1 MKKRLLTLAMLAL
14 VMTSAKASVEINP
27 TNFPDE
33 SFRTAIME
41 WANTDGDNTLSDE
54 ELAAVITWELHDVEN
69 FKGLEYFTSLET
81 IWIGLLWKEGP
92 LNATNLDLSALKNLW
107 RIGIGGYNITSFD
120 VSANT
125 KVTDLEIADCPKLA
139 SIKAP
144 ANVEE
149 FTFTNLPS
157 LASVDFSLYKKLW
170 KIAFRNVGVQDF
182 DFSSHPAIANINLY
196 GSEEEL
202 YTLNSINVAG
212 CPELYEISF
221 EWTKTQSIRLKN
233 LQKLYA
239 LAVNN
244 CETALIAVEDMPE
257 LGGITCENSDIKE
270 LNIKSCPEL
279 TGIDCNS
286 NFLKV
291 LIVDDSPK
299 LGTVYAKDN
308 QLMWLDLQ
316 YVKNEEGGI
325 QNWFNVEGQQPRA
338 TAYKLKSD
346 AVGLKVHER
355 FEKERMLNL
364 KTNSKDMTPDWLT
377 VDGVKYLVI
386 TTDGSTADNLKN
398 KKAEY
403 KYETK
408 WPFPWAGEN
417 PEDNNMPVE
426 LTLSGVEKLNSWI
439 KFKTTDF
446 DEPLKGEEGGTL
458 VGATP
463 EDIARSDY
471 YDGALAFTSSDKDV
485 VSVNATTGALTLVGG
500 GVATITIS
508 GAETY
513 YRNAPKSIGYK
524 VIVIGSGDANGDGR
538 VDANDIVLL
547 VNYMMGKVAASSLYL
562 KAADANKD
570 GKIDAADI
578 VWIVNKITSVN

>member
-125 KVTDLEIADCPKLA
+125 KVTDLEIADCPQLA

-144 ANVEE
+144 DDVEM

-182 DFSSHPAIANINLY
+182 DFSSHPAIASINLY

-386 TTDGSTADNLKN
+386 STDGSTADNLKN

-403 KYETK
+403 KYKTK

-439 KFKTTDF
+439 KFKSTGF

-471 YDGALAFTSSDKDV
+471 YDGALTFTSSDKDV
-485 VSVNATTGALTLVGG
+485 VSVNATTGALTLVGA

-513 YRNAPKSIGYK
+513 YRNSPKSIGYK
-524 VIVIGSGDANGDGR
+524 VIVIGSGDANGDGM

>member
-182 DFSSHPAIANINLY
+182 DFSSHPAIASINLY

-270 LNIKSCPEL
+270 LNIKSCPKL
-279 TGIDCNS
+279 TGIDCNN

-364 KTNSKDMTPDWLT
+364 KTNSKDMAPDWLT

-446 DEPLKGEEGGTL
+446 DEPLKGEVGGTL

-463 EDIARSDY
+463 EDIVRSDY
-471 YDGALAFTSSDKDV
+471 YDGALTFTSSDKDV
-485 VSVNATTGALTLVGG
+485 VSVNATTGALTLVGA

-513 YRNAPKSIGYK
+513 YRNAPKSIDYK
-524 VIVIGSGDANGDGR
+524 VIVIGSGDANGDGK

-547 VNYMMGKVAASSLYL
+547 VNYMMGKAAASSLYL

>member
-1 MKKRLLTLAMLAL
+1 
-14 VMTSAKASVEINP
+14 
-27 TNFPDE
+27 
-33 SFRTAIME
+33 ME

-125 KVTDLEIADCPKLA
+125 KVTDLEIADCPKLT

-144 ANVEE
+144 DDVEM

-157 LASVDFSLYKKLW
+157 LAVVDFSPYKKLST
-170 KIAFRNVGVQDF
+170 IAFRNVGVQDF
-182 DFSSHPAIANINLY
+182 DFSSHPAIASIHLY
-196 GSEEEL
+196 GTEEEF

-270 LNIKSCPEL
+270 LNIRNCPEL
-279 TGIDCNS
+279 TGVNCND
-286 NFLKV
+286 NRLQT
-291 LIVDDSPK
+291 LIIDDSPK

-308 QLMWLDLQ
+308 YMMWLDLQ

-364 KTNSKDMTPDWLT
+364 KTNDKDMTPDWLT

-386 TTDGSTADNLKN
+386 TTEGSTADDLKD
-398 KKAEY
+398 KKAAY

-426 LTLSGVEKLNSWI
+426 LTLTGVEKLNSWI

-446 DEPLKGEEGGTL
+446 DKPLKGEVGGTL

-463 EDIARSDY
+463 EDIVRSDY
-471 YDGALAFTSSDKDV
+471 YDGALTFTSSDETVMKVDT
-485 VSVNATTGALTLVGG
+485 NTGALTIVGPG
-500 GVATITIS
+500 TATISVI
-508 GAETY
+508 GAATD
-513 YRNAPKSIGYK
+513 YRNAPATISYQVEI
-524 VIVIGSGDANGDGR
+524 IMPFIAGDANGDGA
-538 VDANDIVLL
+538 V
-547 VNYMMGKVAASSLYL
+547 
-562 KAADANKD
+562 
-570 GKIDAADI
+570 DAADI
-578 VWIVNKITSVN
+578 VEVVNYIMNKISRIFPIFAAEIYNIIILKV

>member
-1 MKKRLLTLAMLAL
+1 MSASENSRL
-14 VMTSAKASVEINP
+14 
-27 TNFPDE
+27 
-33 SFRTAIME
+33 
-41 WANTDGDNTLSDE
+41 
-54 ELAAVITWELHDVEN
+54 
-69 FKGLEYFTSLET
+69 
-81 IWIGLLWKEGP
+81 
-92 LNATNLDLSALKNLW
+92 
-107 RIGIGGYNITSFD
+107 ITSFD

-125 KVTDLEIADCPKLA
+125 KVTDLEIADCPKLT

-144 ANVEE
+144 DDVEM

-157 LASVDFSLYKKLW
+157 LAVVDFSPYKKLST
-170 KIAFRNVGVQDF
+170 IAFRNVGVQDF
-182 DFSSHPAIANINLY
+182 DFSSHPAIASIHLY
-196 GSEEEL
+196 GTEEEF

-270 LNIKSCPEL
+270 LNIRNCPEL
-279 TGIDCNS
+279 TGVNCND
-286 NFLKV
+286 NRLQT
-291 LIVDDSPK
+291 LIIDDSPK

-308 QLMWLDLQ
+308 YMMWLDLQ

-364 KTNSKDMTPDWLT
+364 KTNDKDMTPDWLT

-386 TTDGSTADNLKN
+386 TTEGSTADDLKD
-398 KKAEY
+398 KKAAY

-426 LTLSGVEKLNSWI
+426 LTLTGVEKLNSWI

-446 DEPLKGEEGGTL
+446 DKPLKGEVGGTL

-463 EDIARSDY
+463 EDIVRSDY
-471 YDGALAFTSSDKDV
+471 YDGALTFTSSDETVMKVDT
-485 VSVNATTGALTLVGG
+485 NTGALTIVGPG
-500 GVATITIS
+500 TATISVI
-508 GAETY
+508 GAATD
-513 YRNAPKSIGYK
+513 YRNAPATISYQVEI
-524 VIVIGSGDANGDGR
+524 IMPFIAGDANGDGA
-538 VDANDIVLL
+538 V
-547 VNYMMGKVAASSLYL
+547 
-562 KAADANKD
+562 
-570 GKIDAADI
+570 DAADI
-578 VWIVNKITSVN
+578 VEVVNYIMNKTSTKFVEAAADANNDGTVDAADIVAIVNIIMGK

>member
-1 MKKRLLTLAMLAL
+1 MKKRLLTFVALAL

-27 TNFPDE
+27 TNFPDAT
-33 SFRTAIME
+33 FREAIME
-41 WANTDGDNTLSDE
+41 WANTDGDNTLSDD
-54 ELAAVITWELHDVEN
+54 ELAAVTYWELHDVEN

-144 ANVEE
+144 DGVEM

-157 LASVDFSLYKKLW
+157 LAVVDFSPYKKLST
-170 KIAFRNVGVQDF
+170 IAFRNVGVQDF
-182 DFSSHPAIANINLY
+182 DFSSHPAIASINLY

-212 CPELYEISF
+212 CPELYDISF

-279 TGIDCNS
+279 TGIDCNN

-325 QNWFNVEGQQPRA
+325 QNWFNVEGQQPNA
-338 TAYKLKSD
+338 TAYKLKND

-364 KTNSKDMTPDWLT
+364 KTNSKSMTPDWLT

-386 TTDGSTADNLKN
+386 TTDGSTADNLKS

-426 LTLSGVEKLNSWI
+426 LTLSGVEKLDSWI
-439 KFKTTDF
+439 KFPETFNANQAVKIEQGDDF
-446 DEPLKGEEGGTL
+446 TVPMKD
-458 VGATP
+458 
-463 EDIARSDY
+463 DILRSDY
-471 YDGALAFTSSDKDV
+471 YDGALTFTSGNANVATVD
-485 VSVNATTGALTLVGG
+485 ATTGALTLVGG
-500 GVATITIS
+500 GSAIITIS
-508 GAETY
+508 GTATY
-513 YRNAPKSIGYK
+513 YRNAPTSIDYK
-524 VIVIGSGDANGDGR
+524 VIVIGKGDANGDGK
-538 VDANDIVLL
+538 VDAGDVQTVLIGIA
-547 VNYMMGKVAASSLYL
+547 NTDNNPAY
-562 KAADANKD
+562 DANGD
-570 GKIDAADI
+570 GLVDAGDVQTILIMIA
-578 VWIVNKITSVN
+578 NQ